1 MDDKV
6 EVQLANLKQAYRD
19 GKVTGAE
26 YRDQKWSIELVAKQN
41 AERAAQATRW
51 R

>member
-1 MDDKV
+1 MSDNTQQ
-6 EVQLANLKQAYRD
+6 QLANLKQAYRA

-26 YRDQKWSIELVAKQN
+26 YRDQRWSIELVAKQN
-41 AERAAQATRW
+41 AERAAQANRW